1 MPGTLH
7 TSDLLAVISDIEG
20 YKANLRQ
27 AILARNID
35 LPSSVLLDRY
45 PDYIKLIRDDV
56 SIDYIENA
64 NSSQYIATGAC
75 PYRVVAKFKYGFMP
89 SGIDTVVSS
98 HTPYSDFYGPG
109 SLGTQMIM
117 GSCTNTLPIKAV
129 SDLPNSSFGD
139 SLLSYCNYYNV
150 YGIWN
155 REMYETSKSPATSVV
170 HKNLYFGGV
179 NPVTDYQTHTLS
191 HYNNITN
198 FVQGPVITS
207 ADTIYTI
214 DATRNLSMTVNGTT
228 YNVTSNNPYPLSSTN
243 NVNWNIFKNGLKTG
257 CRIYY
262 VDFYDSSNN
271 LIRSFRPRL
280 TFRNGVME
288 PCLYDSVT
296 DAHYFNQGTGTFIYP
311 NYIIN

>member
-20 YKANLRQ
+20 YKENLRQ

-35 LPSSVLLDRY
+35 LPSSVLLDKY

-64 NSSQYIATGAC
+64 NSSQYIATGVC
-75 PYRVVAKFKYGFMP
+75 PHRVVAKFKYGNTP
-89 SGIDTVVSS
+89 QGLDNIESS
-98 HTPYSDFYGPG
+98 HTIYYNYYGNQ
-109 SLGTQMIM
+109 SFDAQFIM
-117 GSCTNTLPIKAV
+117 GGVVNDFKNEVPTTVVGDGLIKEI
-129 SDLPNSSFGD
+129 
-139 SLLSYCNYYNV
+139 NYYNF

-155 REMYETSKSPATSVV
+155 RLPFFTPEYPGS
-170 HKNLYFGGV
+170 
-179 NPVTDYQTHTLS
+179 
-191 HYNNITN
+191 
-198 FVQGPVITS
+198 GPVSERPNLFFGNPTTRTDEPDSTWPDSGIYCTNYAMGPTISS
-207 ADTIYTI
+207 ADTIYVI
-214 DATRNLSMTVNGTT
+214 DATREGNMTVN
-228 YNVTSNNPYPLSSTN
+228 NVSYSYTSESPKSLTINN
-243 NVNWNIFKNGLKTG
+243 NVAWNIFRNGLETG

-262 VDFYDSSNN
+262 ADFYDSSNN

-296 DAHYFNQGTGTFIYP
+296 DTYYFNQGTGMFIHS

>member
-64 NSSQYIATGAC
+64 NSSQYIATGVC
-75 PYRVVAKFKYGFMP
+75 PYRVVAKFKYGNTPQGLDKIEASYTYYYNYYGNKSFDAQFIMGGVVNDFKNEVP
-89 SGIDTVVSS
+89 LTVVGEGL
-98 HTPYSDFYGPG
+98 FK
-109 SLGTQMIM
+109 I
-117 GSCTNTLPIKAV
+117 I
-129 SDLPNSSFGD
+129 
-139 SLLSYCNYYNV
+139 NYYNF

-155 REMYETSKSPATSVV
+155 RLPFFTPDYPSSGAGAEKPNLFFGNPTSTDISYSLSPTSGQYCTNYTMGPTISSADTLYVIDATRDGNMTVNNVSYSYTSKSPIS
-170 HKNLYFGGV
+170 L
-179 NPVTDYQTHTLS
+179 
-191 HYNNITN
+191 
-198 FVQGPVITS
+198 
-207 ADTIYTI
+207 TI
-214 DATRNLSMTVNGTT
+214 N
-228 YNVTSNNPYPLSSTN
+228 N
-243 NVNWNIFKNGLKTG
+243 NVAWNIFRNGLETG

-262 VDFYDSSNN
+262 ADFYDSSNK

-280 TFRNGVME
+280 TFRNGVMV

-296 DAHYFNQGTGTFIYP
+296 DTHYFNQGTGTFKYP
-311 NYIIN
+311 SYTIN

>member
-1 MPGTLH
+1 MAGNLH
-7 TSDLLAVISDIEG
+7 TSDLLEVIDDIEL
-20 YKANLRQ
+20 YKANLRA
-27 AILARNID
+27 AIQARNIV
-35 LPSSVLLDRY
+35 LPESVKLDKY
-45 PDYIKLIRDDV
+45 PDYIKLIKDDI
-56 SIDYIENA
+56 SIGYIENS
-64 NSSQYIATGAC
+64 NTSQYIATDIC

-89 SGIDTVVSS
+89 SGIDTIHSS
-98 HTPYSDFYGPG
+98 YTAYSDFYGPG

-117 GSCTNTLPIKAV
+117 GSCTHALPIKAV
-129 SDLPNSSFGD
+129 SDLPDDSFGS

-155 REMYETSKSPATSVV
+155 REMYETSKSPATSTI

-179 NPVTDYQTHTLS
+179 NPVTGYQTYTLS
-191 HYNNITN
+191 HSNNITN

-262 VDFYDSSNN
+262 VDFYDSSNT
-271 LIRSFRPRL
+271 LVRSFRPRL
-280 TFRNGVME
+280 HLRNGVME
-288 PCLYDSVT
+288 PCLYDSVSGK
-296 DAHYFNQGTGTFIYP
+296 YFYNQGSGTFKYP
-311 NYIIN
+311 SYTIN

>member
-35 LPSSVLLDRY
+35 LPSSVLLDKY

-64 NSSQYIATGAC
+64 NSSQYIATGVC
-75 PYRVVAKFKYGFMP
+75 PHRVVAKFKYGNTP
-89 SGIDTVVSS
+89 QGLDNIESS
-98 HTPYSDFYGPG
+98 HTLYYNYYGNK
-109 SLGTQMIM
+109 SFDAQFIM
-117 GSCTNTLPIKAV
+117 GGVVNDFKNEVPLTVT
-129 SDLPNSSFGD
+129 GD
-139 SLLSYCNYYNV
+139 GLFKEINYYNF

-155 REMYETSKSPATSVV
+155 RLPFFTPTYPGS
-170 HKNLYFGGV
+170 
-179 NPVTDYQTHTLS
+179 
-191 HYNNITN
+191 
-198 FVQGPVITS
+198 GPVSERPNLFFGNPTTRTDEPGSMWPDSGIYCTNYAMGPTTSS
-207 ADTIYTI
+207 ADTLYVI
-214 DATRNLSMTVNGTT
+214 DATRDGNMTVNNIS
-228 YNVTSNNPYPLSSTN
+228 YSYTSESPKSLTINN
-243 NVNWNIFKNGLKTG
+243 NVAWNIFRNGLETG

-262 VDFYDSSNN
+262 AEFYDSSNN

-288 PCLYDSVT
+288 PCLYDSVSGK
-296 DAHYFNQGTGTFIYP
+296 YFYNQGSGTFKYSS
-311 NYIIN
+311 YTIN